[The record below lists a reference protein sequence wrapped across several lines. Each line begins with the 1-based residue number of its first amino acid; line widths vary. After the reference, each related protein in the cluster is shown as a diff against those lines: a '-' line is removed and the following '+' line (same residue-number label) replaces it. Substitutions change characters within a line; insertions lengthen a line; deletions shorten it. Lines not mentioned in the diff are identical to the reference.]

1 MVTAESMM
9 NDNFL
14 HALRRDPPPKFA
26 RELKR
31 RLDRLPV
38 RRGTRSAL
46 GRALLAMFLLGG
58 VAMAAVLLRGRD
70 ESPRE
75 AAPIAQAVVPKP
87 ATPEPQSA
95 GTQQP
100 QRQFTNTHPA
110 ASPPRAQEAAAEDSR
125 GTFAA
130 SASMRTMAQTLVD
143 SVRGFRSAQPRVA
156 IMDDAEALRALCGN
170 ADFAMVSRRITEAE
184 LTQCWNK
191 RIEVAEWMLGY
202 QAVVL
207 TAGPTALPAA
217 LQPRE
222 IFLALARRIPDPA
235 NPSRLIDNPNTTWH
249 DVDSRF
255 DYRSIDVLMPSDAIT
270 RALFV
275 QLIMEPGCDNY
286 RWIRALKQTNRQHYD
301 EICHELRNDERL
313 HEVELVST
321 TITQQLWAEPNWLVV
336 LAFKDYEQNRTKL
349 LGTMLAGPVATL
361 ASLSDGTY
369 PAARPVYVYGQRL
382 RIAANY
388 AYRPLTY
395 ALTDGYTV
403 GSRHGLV
410 RVDGSSDNE
419 PKPSIPPALESL
431 QPPGASR

>member
-1 MVTAESMM
+1 M
-9 NDNFL
+9 NDDFL
-14 HALRRDPPPKFA
+14 HALRRDPPPLFA

-31 RLDRLPV
+31 RLDRVPA
-38 RRGTRSAL
+38 RQGARSAF
-46 GRALLAMFLLGG
+46 GRALLAMFLIGG
-58 VAMAAVLLRGRD
+58 VAMAAALLLRSRD
-70 ESPRE
+70 EPPRQ

-87 ATPEPQSA
+87 ATLEPQSA
-95 GTQQP
+95 RSQQP
-100 QRQFTNTHPA
+100 ERQLTNNHPA
-110 ASPPRAQEAAAEDSR
+110 ASAPHAQEPADEDPR
-125 GTFAA
+125 GTFAT
-130 SASMRTMAQTLVD
+130 SALPRTMAQALVD
-143 SVRGFRSAQPRVA
+143 GVRGFGSAQPRVA
-156 IMDDAEALRALCGN
+156 VMDDAEALRALCGN

-184 LTQCWNK
+184 LTQCWNR

-207 TAGPTALPAA
+207 TAGPTAQPAA

-235 NPSRLIDNPNTTWH
+235 TPWQLIDNPNTTWH

-255 DYRSIDVLMPSDAIT
+255 DYRSIDVLMPSDAMT

-275 QLIMEPGCDNY
+275 QLIMEPGCDSY

-301 EICHELRNDERL
+301 EVCHQLRNDERL

-336 LAFKDYEQNRTKL
+336 LAFSYYEQNRTKL
-349 LGTMLAGPVATL
+349 LGTMLEGPVPTL

-369 PAARPVYVYGQRL
+369 PAARPVYVYAQRL

-388 AYRPLTY
+388 ANRSLAY

-403 GSRHGLV
+403 NSRHGLV
-410 RVDGSSDNE
+410 RVDGSSSKD
-419 PKPSIPPALESL
+419 PWPSIPPALESL
-431 QPPGASR
+431 QPRGASR

>member
-1 MVTAESMM
+1 
-9 NDNFL
+9 
-14 HALRRDPPPKFA
+14 
-26 RELKR
+26 
-31 RLDRLPV
+31 
-38 RRGTRSAL
+38 
-46 GRALLAMFLLGG
+46 MFLIGG

-70 ESPRE
+70 EPPRA
-75 AAPIAQAVVPKP
+75 AAPIAPAVVPKP

-95 GTQQP
+95 ANQQA
-100 QRQFTNTHPA
+100 QRQITNTHTA
-110 ASPPRAQEAAAEDSR
+110 ASPPQAQEPAAEDPR

-130 SASMRTMAQTLVD
+130 SASTRTMAQTLVD
-143 SVRGFRSAQPRVA
+143 IWRGSAQLRLAV
-156 IMDDAEALRALCGN
+156 MDDAEALRALCGN
-170 ADFAMVSRRITEAE
+170 ADFAMVTRRISEAE

-191 RIEVAEWMLGY
+191 RIDVAEWMLGY

-207 TAGPTALPAA
+207 TAGPTAQPAA
-217 LQPRE
+217 LKPRE

-275 QLIMEPGCDNY
+275 QLIMEPGCDTY
-286 RWIRALKQTNRQHYD
+286 GWVRVLKQTNRQRYD
-301 EICHELRNDERL
+301 DVCHQLRSDERL
-313 HEVELVST
+313 HEVELVNT